1 MMKHDIVH
9 IVNDAFSM
17 EATEIN
23 FVEFL
28 TEKINHLI
36 VNDFNRL
43 IYILYRAD
51 INEQK
56 LNKLLSENK
65 KEDAGK
71 IIAALFIQRQME
83 KIKLRQSYKQTEAED
98 ANDAERW

>member
-1 MMKHDIVH
+1 MKNEIVYV
-9 IVNDAFSM
+9 VNDLFSLQSD
-17 EATEIN
+17 ETN
-23 FVEFL
+23 FIDFL
-28 TEKINHLI
+28 TEKINFLI
-36 VNDFNRL
+36 INDFNKL

-71 IIAALFIQRQME
+71 IIAALFIQRQIQ
-83 KIKLRQSYKQTEAED
+83 KIKSRQENTPPTN
-98 ANDAERW
+98 NDSDEERW

>member
-1 MMKHDIVH
+1 MKNEIVH
-9 IVNDAFSM
+9 IVNDSFSLQTN
-17 EATEIN
+17 ETN

-28 TEKINHLI
+28 TEKINYLI
-36 VNDFNRL
+36 VNDFNKL

-56 LNKLLSENK
+56 LNKLLAENK

-71 IIAALFIQRQME
+71 IIAALFIQRQLE
-83 KIKLRQSYKQTEAED
+83 KIKSREENIQNN
-98 ANDAERW
+98 NDDSKEERW